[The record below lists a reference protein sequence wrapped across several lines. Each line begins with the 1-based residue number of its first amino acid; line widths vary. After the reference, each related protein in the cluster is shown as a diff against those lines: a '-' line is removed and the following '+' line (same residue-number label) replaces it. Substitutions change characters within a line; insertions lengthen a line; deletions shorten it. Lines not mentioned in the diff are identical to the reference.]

1 MEGLHRRIRAL
12 RKERG
17 WSGCQFAKLAGI
29 TPAYLSLIEHGH
41 RVPAIEV
48 AVRIAKELDDDPDPY
63 REWAA
68 FHRIPEDLRP
78 RGYSG
83 SGPTSRREDLER
95 RGKRP
100 PGRPAGEP
108 LAFDGE
114 QTAVDP
120 SQLIAVPVLMPG
132 PISNPP
138 APEQTM
144 GRFYLDPQ
152 LLLHGCSRHLIAV
165 RLDRS
170 NLSFVEGLMRPGD
183 LAVIDRTL
191 PQQLGE
197 ARIYAWITAEGL
209 LLARTIF
216 TDTGAILTSVADER
230 VSSHTIAYQSES
242 ELHEL
247 LLGVVIWSARN
258 WAR

>member
-41 RVPAIEV
+41 RVPAVEV
-48 AVRIAKELDDDPDPY
+48 AARFATLLGDDSDRY

-78 RGYSG
+78 RGYG
-83 SGPTSRREDLER
+83 DSGPTSRGEDLER
-95 RGKRP
+95 RVKRP

-138 APEQTM
+138 AAEQSM

-152 LLLHGCSRHLIAV
+152 LLSRRCSPHLIAV
-165 RLDRS
+165 RLDPS
-170 NLSFVEGLMRPGD
+170 NTIFVAGLMRPDD
-183 LAVIDRTL
+183 LVVIDREL
-191 PQQLGE
+191 PKQLGE
-197 ARIYAWITAEGL
+197 RLIYAWITAEGL
-209 LLARTIF
+209 LLARSIF
-216 TDTGAILTSVADER
+216 TATGAILTPVGDER
-230 VSSHTIAYQSES
+230 VSPHTIAYRSES
-242 ELHEL
+242 ELHAL
-247 LLGVVIWSARN
+247 LLGVVIWSARS
-258 WAR
+258 WVT